1 MALARTDSPCRKVR
15 LAARTGHSRARNRCV
30 FLWLLMLGIP
40 GCSGCQKVKVAT
52 EPAAPI
58 VADEPPPPLPDPP
71 VVVPKSAVKKQTP
84 TADGAPSPNA
94 NQTVQA
100 VAAGPSGKNR
110 LGIRGGAGNTDGDD
124 EQSVASTENQSQL
137 TATEALAAAKGLHER
152 SARAAKRG
160 DFGAA
165 FELSSQ
171 AWESVHDFP
180 DDAQCSA
187 LASQLELELDVLGSK
202 ANSQFSNA
210 SGLSSR
216 RLIDK

>member
-1 MALARTDSPCRKVR
+1 MALDCRDSPCRKVH
-15 LAARTGHSRARNRCV
+15 LAAQTGQSGARYRYV
-30 FLWLLMLGIP
+30 LLSLLILSIP
-40 GCSGCQKVKVAT
+40 GCSGCQKATT
-52 EPAAPI
+52 EPAVPI

-71 VVVPKSAVKKQTP
+71 VVVPKPAVEKQTP
-84 TADGAPSPNA
+84 TADAAPAPNA

-100 VAAGPSGKNR
+100 VATGPSRKNR
-110 LGIRGGAGNTDGDD
+110 PGVGGGSGNRDGDD
-124 EQSVASTENQSQL
+124 QQSATPSENQSQL
-137 TATEALAAAKGLHER
+137 TATEALAAAKSLQER
-152 SARAAKRG
+152 SARASQRG

-165 FELSSQ
+165 FELSSK
-171 AWESVHDFP
+171 AWESVHLFP

-187 LASQLELELDVLGSK
+187 LASQLELQLDVLGSK